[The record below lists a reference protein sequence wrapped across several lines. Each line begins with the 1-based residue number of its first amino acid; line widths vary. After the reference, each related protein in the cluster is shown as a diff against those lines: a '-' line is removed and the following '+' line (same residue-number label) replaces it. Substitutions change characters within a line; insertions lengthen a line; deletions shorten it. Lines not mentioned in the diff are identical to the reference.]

1 MDSSNNNNYL
11 AGRKE
16 SGIYGRRSLVRSNKT
31 PIHSKVDAA
40 RLKFTKEKA
49 NSKIGSHRAYEKR
62 ENASK
67 RFKIRRNVARN
78 LKVIADVDDDSKDV
92 VTFVKDEIPVPS
104 PVDYITLLDKY
115 IHQYPDDIYLSY
127 IIRMVSKM

>member
-1 MDSSNNNNYL
+1 MDSSNNNYL

-16 SGIYGRRSLVRSNKT
+16 SGIYGRRYLVSSNKT

-40 RLKFTKEKA
+40 RLKFKKEKA
-49 NSKIGSHRAYEKR
+49 SSKIGSHRAYEKR

-67 RFKIRRNVARN
+67 RFKIRRGNARN
-78 LKVIADVDDDSKDV
+78 LKLITDVADDSSEV
-92 VTFVKDEIPVPS
+92 VTFVKNEIPVPS
-104 PVDYITLLDKY
+104 RVDYITLIDKY
-115 IHQYPDDIYLSY
+115 IHEYPDDIYLSY